1 MRSRRFDKILVASV
15 CRYYDNFRKTCPR
28 KFMVGNAVLMT
39 LNKLHEI
46 YVEVRETGT
55 WARQGRRQGGDGGV
69 KTSPQLRS
77 SAKL

>member
-1 MRSRRFDKILVASV
+1 
-15 CRYYDNFRKTCPR
+15 
-28 KFMVGNAVLMT
+28 MVGNAVLMT